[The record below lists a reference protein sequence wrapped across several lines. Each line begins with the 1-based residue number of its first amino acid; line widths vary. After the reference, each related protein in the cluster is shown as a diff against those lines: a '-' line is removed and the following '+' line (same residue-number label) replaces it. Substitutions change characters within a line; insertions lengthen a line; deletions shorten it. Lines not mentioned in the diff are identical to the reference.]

1 MVTRDKVRAQEL
13 LAAAGLH
20 ELADVPVPAL
30 SGGQAAHVALVR
42 ALAARPAVLIVD
54 EPLAAV
60 DVKSAERWRR
70 FLHAARADRTT
81 LLVTHD
87 ALDIANLARDML
99 VMESGQVRAHG
110 ATARLLEAPPT
121 GFVAALAGL
130 NRLEGTV
137 TEIGASAVEV
147 VCGDIAVLATTEH
160 APLALG
166 QKVAVTFDPHAA
178 TIGAAQETCNQWT
191 VRVLAVEAT
200 SLAAMQLRVDLG
212 GHEAC
217 VPIDREFALDVGVGN
232 VVSLTVSK
240 ANVFVHPN

>member
-1 MVTRDKVRAQEL
+1 M
-13 LAAAGLH
+13 
-20 ELADVPVPAL
+20 
-30 SGGQAAHVALVR
+30 
-42 ALAARPAVLIVD
+42 LIVD

-70 FLHAARADRTT
+70 FLHAVRADRTT

-87 ALDIANLARDML
+87 ALDIAHLAQDML

-110 ATARLLEAPPT
+110 ATARLFEAPPT

-147 VCGDIAVLATTEH
+147 ACGYITVLAATED
-160 APLALG
+160 ASLEPG

-178 TIGAAQETCNQWT
+178 TIGAAQEPCNQWA

-212 GHEAC
+212 GQEAS
-217 VPIDREFALDVGVGN
+217 VPL
-232 VVSLTVSK
+232 SLI
-240 ANVFVHPN
+240 HI